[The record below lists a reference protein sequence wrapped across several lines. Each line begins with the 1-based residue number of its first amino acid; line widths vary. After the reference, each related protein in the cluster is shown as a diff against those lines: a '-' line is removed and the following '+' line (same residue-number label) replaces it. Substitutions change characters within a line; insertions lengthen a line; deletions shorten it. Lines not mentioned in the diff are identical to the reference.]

1 MKKLI
6 HKETIDWKGT
16 IHDLELYEADDASD
30 LGFTNQAQ
38 AVPFVDDDHIVIY
51 KHIDG
56 YYGLPGGTI
65 EKDEPF
71 EEALKREVYE
81 ESACEVLDLGLIGY
95 VKDTQMPEGKVKY
108 QLRYWAKVK
117 LLNKKV
123 NDPCGKAMGREVIKI
138 KDANQKLNWGE
149 RGQALLELAVRK
161 FKENNLNI
169 KTTKNE

>member
-6 HKETIDWKGT
+6 HKEMIDWKGT
-16 IHDLELYEADDASD
+16 RHDLELYEADDVSD

-38 AVPFVDDDHIVIY
+38 AVPFIDKDHIVIY

-65 EKDEPF
+65 EKGELF
-71 EEALKREVYE
+71 EEALKREVKE
-81 ESACEVLDLGLIGY
+81 ECACEVLSCGLIGY
-95 VKDTQMPEGKVKY
+95 VKDTQLPECKVKY

-117 LLNKKV
+117 LLDEPI
-123 NDPCGKAMGREVIKI
+123 NDPCGKAISREVVEI

-149 RGQALLELAVRK
+149 RGRVLLDLAVRK
-161 FKENNLNI
+161 YKEH
-169 KTTKNE
+169 E